1 MLDRGRRRVAV
12 VLVRHE
18 GKYIGRIRARRPSF
32 RSSVRVRVRGIAD
45 GKKRASWRTREAVQC
60 GVKVAVADADTPS
73 ESFLLLLVLSSSPPS
88 LSSVLDDDASDAIPP
103 WMFKER
109 GRKEGKVTPSPAY
122 GPMPTPLHSADCVAG

>member
-60 GVKVAVADADTPS
+60 GVKVAVADADTT
-73 ESFLLLLVLSSSPPS
+73 ESSLPFSSGPPS